1 MVVCTKCGVFGSS
14 HSAECIRRLEEK
26 MKEAGKAFEV
36 APSPDLGNQSQS
48 VHIIINPK
56 HVPLPTSV
64 GNTSGQS
71 SSGSSD
77 TDLTGEPMS
86 WTMNS

>member
-1 MVVCTKCGVFGSS
+1 MIKEFGTTDGCPKCVEFGSS
-14 HSAECIRRLEEK
+14 HSAECIRRFEEK

-36 APSPDLGNQSQS
+36 GPSSDLGNQSQS
-48 VHIIINPK
+48 TPIIVNPE

-64 GNTSGQS
+64 GNTSGQA

-77 TDLTGEPMS
+77 TDLTG
-86 WTMNS
+86 